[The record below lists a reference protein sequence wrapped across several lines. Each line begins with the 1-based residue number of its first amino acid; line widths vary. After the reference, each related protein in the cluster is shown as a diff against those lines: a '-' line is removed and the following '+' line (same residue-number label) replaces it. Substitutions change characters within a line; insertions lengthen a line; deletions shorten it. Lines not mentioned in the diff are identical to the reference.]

1 MAKKITFSET
11 GIDEMEERIRIAEGM
26 SFSITAIQMK
36 RSANY
41 GIFPVFDIIDL
52 EGKEGKLYSTSGVLR
67 QQAEE
72 ILARYGR
79 PDSPDGILTAEILVT
94 VVGKTSASGR
104 KFLSF
109 A

>member
-1 MAKKITFSET
+1 MTKKITFSET

-79 PDSPDGILTAEILVT
+79 PDSPDGVLTAEILVT
-94 VVGKTSASGR
+94 VVAKTSASGR